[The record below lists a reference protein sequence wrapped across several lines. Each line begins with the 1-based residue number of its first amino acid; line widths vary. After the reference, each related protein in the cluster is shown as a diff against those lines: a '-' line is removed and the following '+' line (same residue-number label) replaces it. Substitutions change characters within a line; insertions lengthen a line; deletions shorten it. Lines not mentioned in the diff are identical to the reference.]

1 MDDFSALLIGGPPGA
16 GKTTLARAV
25 AARLGFLS
33 TTVDDL
39 VSAARFFTDRQT
51 HPDLHQGR
59 GFGHA
64 TYFTEGPV
72 ERLIADSEALENAM
86 WPLLQRLIERHG
98 TAKAPVVFDW
108 WLFNPEK
115 VARLPATAAKSVWLH
130 IDPVVLEARE
140 RSNTEFREGSSDPDR
155 MHHNFMQRSYWRN
168 DQIAELAPALGM
180 PVIHQPGTKTV
191 DDLVAET
198 MTVLGIAIT

>member
-1 MDDFSALLIGGPPGA
+1 MDDFRALLIGGPPGA

-39 VSAARFFTDRQT
+39 VSAARFFTDPQT
-51 HPDLHQGR
+51 HPGLHQGR
-59 GFGHA
+59 GVGHA
-64 TYFTEGPV
+64 SYFPDGPV

-86 WPLLQRLIERHG
+86 WPLLEQLIKRHG
-98 TAKAPVVFDW
+98 ADKAPVVLDW

-115 VARLPATAAKSVWLH
+115 VANLPATARSVWLH

-155 MHHNFMQRSYWRN
+155 MHDNFMQRSYWRN
-168 DQIAELAPALGM
+168 DLIAELAPALGM
-180 PVIHQPGTKTV
+180 TVIHQPGTKTV
-191 DDLVAET
+191 DDLAGEA
-198 MTVLGIAIT
+198 MDALGTAIT